1 MNKSNNTR
9 DKSRT
14 KPLVKQQDSISY
26 LHCTIFKTNIFKA
39 LSAISSPFPPL
50 PLPSLPLL
58 LFPFSPY
65 IAISTIKV
73 ILYQVGVGG
82 GGGGDIWNCCYSL
95 KIGCHNHFV
104 DDCKL
109 LPIEYGLII
118 VTGSSIPQQTY
129 PYYSYIVF
137 CVRRAVAST

>member
-1 MNKSNNTR
+1 MR

-14 KPLVKQQDSISY
+14 EPLVKQQDSISY
-26 LHCTIFKTNIFKA
+26 LHCTIFKTNMFKA
-39 LSAISSPFPPL
+39 QSAFSSPFL
-50 PLPSLPLL
+50 PLSSLPLL

-82 GGGGDIWNCCYSL
+82 GGDIWNCCYSL

-104 DDCKL
+104 DNCKL
-109 LPIEYGLII
+109 LLIEYGLII

>member
-1 MNKSNNTR
+1 MR

-26 LHCTIFKTNIFKA
+26 LHCTIFKTNMFKA
-39 LSAISSPFPPL
+39 LSTISSPFTPL
-50 PLPSLPLL
+50 PLSSLPLL
-58 LFPFSPY
+58 LFPFSSY
-65 IAISTIKV
+65 VSISKIKV
-73 ILYQVGVGG
+73 ILYQVGVG

>member
-1 MNKSNNTR
+1 MR

-14 KPLVKQQDSISY
+14 EPLVKQQDSISY
-26 LHCTIFKTNIFKA
+26 LHCTIFKTNMFKA
-39 LSAISSPFPPL
+39 QSAFSSPFL
-50 PLPSLPLL
+50 PLSSLPLL

-82 GGGGDIWNCCYSL
+82 GGDIWNCCYSL
-95 KIGCHNHFV
+95 KIECHNHFV

-109 LPIEYGLII
+109 LPIEHGLII

>member
-1 MNKSNNTR
+1 MR

-14 KPLVKQQDSISY
+14 EPLVKQQDSISY
-26 LHCTIFKTNIFKA
+26 LHCTIFKTNMFKA
-39 LSAISSPFPPL
+39 QSAFSSPFL
-50 PLPSLPLL
+50 PLSSLPLL

-82 GGGGDIWNCCYSL
+82 GDIWNSCYSL

-104 DDCKL
+104 DNCKL
-109 LPIEYGLII
+109 LLIEYGLII
-118 VTGSSIPQQTY
+118 VTGSSIPQLTY

>member
-1 MNKSNNTR
+1 MR

-14 KPLVKQQDSISY
+14 EPLVKQQDSISY
-26 LHCTIFKTNIFKA
+26 LHCTIFKTNMFKA
-39 LSAISSPFPPL
+39 QSAFSSPFL
-50 PLPSLPLL
+50 PLSSLPLL

-82 GGGGDIWNCCYSL
+82 GDIWNCCYSL

-104 DDCKL
+104 DNCKL
-109 LPIEYGLII
+109 LLVEYGLII

>member
-1 MNKSNNTR
+1 MR

-14 KPLVKQQDSISY
+14 EPLVKQQDSISY
-26 LHCTIFKTNIFKA
+26 LHCTIFKTNMFKA
-39 LSAISSPFPPL
+39 QSAFSSPFL
-50 PLPSLPLL
+50 PLSSLPLL

-82 GGGGDIWNCCYSL
+82 GDIWNCCYSR

-104 DDCKL
+104 DNCKL
-109 LPIEYGLII
+109 LLVEYGLII